1 MHWLLIDTSGVR
13 IAHGNVLFTRHG
25 FTVPERRSRMAEI
38 LQNITCAAWLVLAT
52 LVFVELRRWNRRFS
66 DLYDKLKE
74 QIEEEQD
81 G

>member
-1 MHWLLIDTSGVR
+1 
-13 IAHGNVLFTRHG
+13 
-25 FTVPERRSRMAEI
+25 MAEI